1 MDGLRAWSAR
11 TGGSSSAAELCPF
24 RARYGVDCLGC
35 GGTRAFVETAHGHVA
50 EGFRRNPIGAVSGL
64 IIWAAVLAALAALA
78 TDRTRPLLAWLV
90 VALPLLTVT
99 VAARALL
106 WWRALPPGLVG
117 P

>member
-1 MDGLRAWSAR
+1 MDALRVLSVRADK
-11 TGGSSSAAELCPF
+11 SSPAAELCPF

-35 GGTRAFVETAHGHVA
+35 GGTRAFAETARGHVA
-50 EGFRRNPIGAVSGL
+50 DGFRRNPIGAVSGL
-64 IIWAAVLAALAALA
+64 LIWAAVVAALA
-78 TDRTRPLLAWLV
+78 TLATGRVRPLAAWLV